1 MAVIRQQTQVF
12 NKPVG
17 VRRIN
22 TGEAE
27 LWETIRAEANE
38 FTRRAYNDAAQNAQ
52 KVGAEIAEGVELE
65 GITTLNPITGKP
77 EAFEAPEGMGKFAID
92 AYQKVINAR
101 YEDSISTEMEIKAR
115 ELGVKYEYDPK
126 GYETA
131 MSQYISAMAENAEG
145 QYKQYITTTG
155 SKKLAYEKLNVQDR
169 TRKHHRLL
177 ETEYIIKKLEDN
189 KNRAYNE
196 ALNGNYETAVNLV
209 FSEVTRAN
217 NGIDA
222 KLLPA
227 SSAREHHAIMNIAV
241 GKGLVERAMN
251 YSTDS
256 DQRNIMKLYLS
267 TKGERGKITNK
278 KIKELLDNVLVVTD
292 ADTRADILNH
302 FTTTSN
308 SFDAVDRDKEI
319 AANEKDRILKAE
331 LKEKAEIQGIQS
343 DIAYDKQQD
352 HMFDSASKNA
362 NHIYSDDASL
372 DETAATLYTVATQFE
387 SLLDQ
392 YNNRLSTD
400 STYST
405 IEMNADIKLL
415 KRGILEPYILQAAG
429 DGNVD
434 YLQSAI
440 INNDELS
447 RKKLT
452 GKQLLLVDTLKE
464 TNINL
469 DNSIV
474 KSILGL
480 TDNPTEK
487 QRLKEKAALIK
498 KIETQKKQ
506 TKELNYISE
515 IVETFVSGTVSNEE
529 LVNELN
535 RVDSLSGTTFTPTQ
549 VETQKNRLRNAAAF
563 GELEKFSGIATGER
577 MRAMTQY
584 IESGGEDTTGM
595 SPNDIKAGESILE
608 KLTTENISTARA
620 KSSSL
625 ASRMSQ
631 REEKA
636 AALEKANKVYNQ
648 VLASGGDLKIVS
660 HRKATD
666 KILEDKNLDD
676 FVNFDSWPVAKK
688 VEAYRIMSHV
698 PPESLIGKL
707 KDIMN
712 GQNVEN
718 ADAYLDHFMRL
729 DNHLTGDGLT
739 TSRFGGVL
747 SIEQRALLN
756 DINQIRITQ
765 GGNAQE
771 IAAVLIDRRNDPKS
785 TLAMK
790 QTLGIDGDDIKTVK
804 DYVVEQLDDML
815 LAIELT
821 PMVEYMARTGKSREE
836 INKQLEQIVD
846 KEYPDV
852 QYVADPRFPRGS
864 MKKSRFGLHA
874 VFPDD
879 DEREEFISIV
889 ESQLP
894 NGYSLH
900 AEEFKGSIAT
910 SDIPV
915 EQRGYFDTADSDLAY
930 ETGKKK
936 QVYLVADDTAVGVT
950 YYAHYINEQQELVPL
965 IYEQNGVKIYPMFDK
980 DETKQFRKEAAL
992 RRKTQLETDF
1002 TNAQKNN
1009 EIIKKS
1015 NYYRNRRKR
1024 KK

>member
-27 LWETIRAEANE
+27 LWETIKAEADE

-101 YEDSISTEMEIKAR
+101 YEDSISTEMDIKAR
-115 ELGVKYEYDPK
+115 ELGAKYEYDPK

-177 ETEYIIKKLEDN
+177 ETEYIIQKLEDN

-209 FSEVTRAN
+209 FTEVTRAN

-227 SSAREHHAIMNIAV
+227 SSAREHHAVMNIAV

-267 TKGERGKITNK
+267 TKGEHGKITNK
-278 KIKELLDNVLVVTD
+278 KIKELLDNVLIVTD
-292 ADTRADILNH
+292 ADTKADILNH
-302 FTTTSN
+302 FTVTSN

-331 LKEKAEIQGIQS
+331 LKEKAKIQGAQT

-392 YNNRLSTD
+392 YNNRLNTD
-400 STYST
+400 STYT
-405 IEMNADIKLL
+405 TPEMNADIKLL

-452 GKQLLLVDTLKE
+452 GKQLLLVDTLRE

-487 QRLKEKAALIK
+487 QRLQEKAATIK
-498 KIETQKKQ
+498 KIETEQRK
-506 TKELNYISE
+506 TAELNNISE
-515 IVETFVSGTVSNEE
+515 IVDTFASGTVSNEE
-529 LVNELN
+529 LQNELN
-535 RVDSLSGTTFTPTQ
+535 RVDSLSGTTFTATQ

-563 GELEKFSGIATGER
+563 GELQKFSGTATGAR

-584 IESGGEDTTGM
+584 IESGGEDTTDM
-595 SPNDIKAGESILE
+595 LSSDVDIGRSILE
-608 KLTTENISTARA
+608 KLTTENIGTARA

-625 ASRMSQ
+625 ASRISQ

-636 AALEKANKVYNQ
+636 AALEKANEVYNQ

-666 KILEDKNLDD
+666 KILKDKNLDD

-698 PPESLIGKL
+698 PPESLISKL

-712 GQNVEN
+712 GQNIEN

-815 LAIELT
+815 LAMELT

-852 QYVADPRFPRGS
+852 KYVADPRFPRGS
-864 MKKSRFGLHA
+864 MKKSRYGLHA

-915 EQRGYFDTADSDLAY
+915 DQQGYFDTTDSDYAY
-930 ETGKKK
+930 KTGQKK
-936 QVYLVADDTAVGVT
+936 QVYLVPDDTAVGIT

-965 IYEQNGVKIYPMFDK
+965 IYEQNGNKIYPMFDK
-980 DETKQFRKEAAL
+980 DETEQFRREAAL

-1024 KK
+1024 K